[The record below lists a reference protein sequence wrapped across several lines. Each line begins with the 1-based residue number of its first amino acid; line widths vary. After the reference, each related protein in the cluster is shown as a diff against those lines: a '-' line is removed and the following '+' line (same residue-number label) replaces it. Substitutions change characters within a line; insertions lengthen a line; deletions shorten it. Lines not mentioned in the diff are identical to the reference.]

1 MFIETYTGDYIHVTR
16 EDLEQMPR
24 SELEHYLILRGFA
37 TYDSESTS
45 LLREMAIEDLEN
57 ELS

>member
-24 SELEHYLILRGFA
+24 SELVHYLMLRGIA
-37 TYDSESTS
+37 AYDSESTS
-45 LLREMAIEDLEN
+45 LLRETAIDDLEN